1 MTVETTSPAQ
11 TSDASDK
18 DRIHN
23 VIVCGS
29 GPSGYTAALYLA
41 RANLSPVI
49 LAGSQVGGQL
59 TTTTEVENFPGFP
72 DGVDG
77 NELMTRMEAQAKKY
91 GAEMHYELA
100 NSLRRDG
107 DHWVIESGIGPL
119 RAHTVIIATG
129 ASPKM
134 LGMEGEQTYWNYGVH
149 TCAVCDGGF
158 YRGKEVVIVGGGD
171 SAMEEAT
178 YLAKLCSKVTV
189 VHRRDELRASK
200 VMADRALATKN
211 IEFAWN
217 SMVDEVLGETDGKR
231 KKVTAVRLRSTVD
244 DSTREIPASAI
255 FIAIGHTPNTA
266 WLDGVVKT
274 DENGYI
280 IADTHQRTNLEG
292 VFAAGDCHDYHYRQ
306 AITAAGYGCM
316 AALEAE
322 RYLTRIGVAN

>member
-1 MTVETTSPAQ
+1 MTVETTSATPSTPAVP
-11 TSDASDK
+11 K
-18 DRIHN
+18 DGIHN

-77 NELMTRMEAQAKKY
+77 NELMTRMEEQAKKY
-91 GAEMHYELA
+91 GAVMHYELA
-100 NSLRRDG
+100 NSLTQEG
-107 DHWVIESGIGPL
+107 AHWVIESGMGTL
-119 RAHTVIIATG
+119 RAHTVVIATG
-129 ASPKM
+129 ASPRL

-158 YRGKEVVIVGGGD
+158 YRGKEVIVVGGGD

-178 YLAKLCSKVTV
+178 YLAKLCSKVTII
-189 VHRRDELRASK
+189 HRRDELRASK

-217 SMVDEVLGETDGKR
+217 SVVDEVLGETDGKR

-244 DSTREIPASAI
+244 NSTREIPASAM
-255 FIAIGHTPNTA
+255 FVAIGHTPNTA
-266 WLDGVVKT
+266 WMGDKVTK

-280 IADTHQRTNLEG
+280 IVDSHQRTNLEG
-292 VFAAGDCHDYHYRQ
+292 VFAAGDCHDHHYRQ

-316 AALEAE
+316 AALEVE
-322 RYLTRIGVAN
+322 RHLTRIGVAN

>member
-1 MTVETTSPAQ
+1 MSVETSSPAEIP
-11 TSDASDK
+11 AAGGR

-29 GPSGYTAALYLA
+29 GPAGYTAALYLA
-41 RANLSPVI
+41 RANLAPVI

-77 NELMTRMEAQAKKY
+77 NELMTRMEEQAKKY
-91 GAEMHYELA
+91 GAHMHYEMA
-100 NSLRRDG
+100 NSLRREG
-107 DHWVIESGIGPL
+107 DHWIVESGIGPL
-119 RAHTVIIATG
+119 KAHAVIIATG

-134 LGMEGEQTYWNYGVH
+134 LGMEGEQTYWNFGVH

-158 YRGKEVVIVGGGD
+158 YRGREVVVVGGGD

-178 YLAKLCSKVTV
+178 YLAKLCSKVTI

-200 VMADRALATKN
+200 VMADRALATRN

-217 SMVDEVLGETDGKR
+217 SVVDDVLGETDGKR
-231 KKVTAVRLRSTVD
+231 RKVTAVRVRSTKD
-244 DSTREIPASAI
+244 DSRRDIPASAM
-255 FIAIGHTPNTA
+255 FLAIGHTPNTA
-266 WLDGVVKT
+266 WLDGQVTT
-274 DENGYI
+274 DKNGYI
-280 IADTHQRTNLEG
+280 MVDTHQRTNLEG
-292 VFAAGDCHDYHYRQ
+292 VFAAGDCHDHHYRQ
-306 AITAAGYGCM
+306 AVTAAGFGCM

-322 RYLTRIGVAN
+322 RHLTRMGVAG